1 MSRPSLSSP
10 LLIDLQ
16 ERHPQATAPPRRL
29 AVARPC
35 RVRPLWGVVGLRAAL
50 PLGLALRVAE
60 AVTLLVYW
68 LAVPLRRVG
77 LTNLAIAFPDRP
89 LAERKRILARRC

>member
-1 MSRPSLSSP
+1 
-10 LLIDLQ
+10 
-16 ERHPQATAPPRRL
+16 
-29 AVARPC
+29 
-35 RVRPLWGVVGLRAAL
+35 
-50 PLGLALRVAE
+50 VAE